1 MPQRPYVSCL
11 CPPCL
16 IPDRISFTPSQPSL
30 FPFLARFSRPSR
42 HQQLQTSIAPAP
54 TSHCPKPSCNFH
66 TLRSTSVTMGRE
78 RRQPRCACCIKQR
91 KQCDAAKPRCG
102 LCTTMKKACVYPEG
116 MPSRREY
123 LEMEARQQAQH
134 RGEQGSDEM
143 DVDEDNVM
151 ERADGR
157 GRGQESPSFTQLQP
171 LAPHASLRGGNR
183 EHLTSAYPSLYG
195 SPSGVFT
202 LSAGTIPVTAQQVHP
217 YSQYTD
223 SSHAE
228 GQYMPQQSQTAQ
240 RGTSSFDTNAGNHIA
255 RFYTPA
261 RQSLILDGPFSSDPP
276 PIPDAAQDVLQ
287 TARSQV
293 PATINQTLDTGM
305 FFFAHISHACRVKNA
320 DMFLRTATA

>member
-1 MPQRPYVSCL
+1 
-11 CPPCL
+11 
-16 IPDRISFTPSQPSL
+16 
-30 FPFLARFSRPSR
+30 
-42 HQQLQTSIAPAP
+42 
-54 TSHCPKPSCNFH
+54 
-66 TLRSTSVTMGRE
+66 MGRE
-78 RRQPRCACCIKQR
+78 RRQPRCARCIKQR
-91 KQCDAAKPRCG
+91 KQCDAAQPRCG
-102 LCTTMKKACVYPEG
+102 LCTTMKKTCVYPAG

-123 LEMEARQQAQH
+123 LEMEARQQAQQ

-171 LAPHASLRGGNR
+171 LAPYASLRGGNR

-202 LSAGTIPVTAQQVHP
+202 LSAGTIPVTGQQVHP

-240 RGTSSFDTNAGNHIA
+240 RGISSFDTNAGNHIA

-287 TARSQV
+287 IARSQV
-293 PATINQTLDTGM
+293 PATMNQTPDTEPRPPDLTPEQVGINLADALEANAPRHVGDVLDGLSDWT
-305 FFFAHISHACRVKNA
+305 AHLNGLENVIGEEMKSARETMELIGA
-320 DMFLRTATA
+320 LLFGQL